1 MNVRRLELV
10 DAGALA
16 TGGTPVL
23 AVDAD
28 SQGALAAAL
37 GVRPEKPTLYEV
49 LAGQAVA
56 VDAIESTALDGL
68 DVLPADLDLAGAEVE
83 LTRRPDWQTTLRRI
97 LDPVRGSYDLLLVD
111 TPPGL
116 GVLPYAALVAAD
128 AAWSPPTPPGR
139 LPGRLPCLPCPPN
152 PSRCGRAGPDPG
164 PRHAAARDR
173 AHVHRYQDPS

>member
-128 AAWSPPTPPGR
+128 AAWSPARPTS
-139 LPGRLPCLPCPPN
+139 LPSV
-152 PSRCGRAGPDPG
+152 PSQPF
-164 PRHAAARDR
+164 
-173 AHVHRYQDPS
+173 